1 MNEILKRKIDLLP
14 DRPGSYQMKDKRG
27 TVIYVGK
34 AKSLVK
40 RVKQYFTRPQVGK
53 VAKMVSEIADF
64 DIIETNSEKESL
76 LLEIN
81 LIQKY
86 YPKYNILLKDGKMY
100 PYIAMKKNG
109 MPHLRIAHKPTER
122 KIYDY
127 FGPYPNSSAAY
138 KVINM
143 LNMVYPIMEAD
154 EKKGTKNLYWYLNQ
168 LMYPDIAKNGSPDPD
183 AIRKKVAQF
192 LNGDTSDVIGRY
204 RAQMEKAAADL
215 NFERAQEFKQK
226 IEDIQHTTS
235 AQKIMFKDRVD
246 RDVFAYSTREGYVS
260 MLFLLYKKGVL
271 LGKNLYVEEISED
284 LKEEISSA
292 ICQFYA
298 NESHPKPK
306 ELILA
311 DQDLAD
317 ELTQTLEIDVTVPTR
332 GMKKDLLMMALD
344 NAKQGLDQHFM
355 TARLED
361 DVFSLLTE
369 LQHKLSMDHP
379 PYEIE
384 LFDNAH
390 TQGQD
395 AVGGMVTYVNGK
407 KAPQLYRRF
416 NIRQPNK
423 ADDMA
428 SMKEVIYRRCSRIVR
443 DGLKAPD
450 LIIVDG
456 GTIQVEAAQ
465 EAMASSGITGVKLAG
480 LVKNDKHE
488 TNSLMDGDSGEIIPL
503 DRKSPLFFFL
513 MRMQDE
519 VHRYAITTHR
529 GKRAK
534 SLFTTFFDD
543 IPGIGAKKK
552 ERLLDAYPTMDSL
565 LSASEGELKQLTD
578 SRSAELIYQKIQSLR
593 MKQETMERSAERA
606 ERRGEK
612 EGEEETELQK
622 SDPQL

>member
-14 DRPGSYQMKDKRG
+14 DKPGSYQMKDKNG

-64 DIIETNSEKESL
+64 DTIETNSEKESL

-100 PYIAMKKNG
+100 PYIAVKKTG
-109 MPHLRIAHKPTER
+109 MPNLRIAHKPSER

-127 FGPYPNSSAAY
+127 FGPFPNSSAAY
-138 KVINM
+138 KVINI
-143 LNMVYPIMEAD
+143 LNMVYPIMETD
-154 EKKGTKNLYWYLNQ
+154 PDSPRKNLYWYLHE
-168 LMYPDIAKNGSPDPD
+168 LTYPGAKNGVAPNPED
-183 AIRKKVAQF
+183 IRKKVIAF
-192 LNGDTSDVIGRY
+192 LNGDTSDVISQY
-204 RAQMEKAAADL
+204 REQMAKASEALD
-215 NFERAQEFKQK
+215 FERAEEYKEK
-226 IEDIQHTTS
+226 IQDIQSTTQ
-235 AQKIMFKDRVD
+235 AQKIMMKDRVD
-246 RDVFAYSTREGYVS
+246 RDVFAYATREGYVA
-260 MLFLLYKKGVL
+260 MLFLLYRKGIL

-284 LKEEISSA
+284 LSEELQSA
-292 ICQFYA
+292 ICQFYL
-298 NESHPKPK
+298 NHPKPK
-306 ELILA
+306 ELVLA
-311 DQDLAD
+311 DPELAGSLQGALDL
-317 ELTQTLEIDVTVPTR
+317 DVTVPER

-344 NAKQGLDQHFM
+344 NAKAGLDQHFM

-361 DVFSLLTE
+361 DTLALLTD
-369 LQHKLSMDHP
+369 LQHKLSMDKP
-379 PYEIE
+379 PLEIE

-395 AVGGMVTYVNGK
+395 AVGGMVTYVNGH
-407 KAPQLYRRF
+407 KAPELYRRF
-416 NIRQPNK
+416 NIHQPNK

-428 SMKEVIYRRCSRIVR
+428 SMREVIFRRCSRIVH
-443 DGLKAPD
+443 DNLKVPD

-456 GTIQVEAAQ
+456 GITQVEAARD
-465 EAMASSGITGVKLAG
+465 AIAASGVKGIKLAG

-488 TNSLMDGDSGEIIPL
+488 TNSLMDGDTGELIPL
-503 DRKSPLFFFL
+503 DRKSPLFFLL

-529 GKRAK
+529 NKRAK

-543 IPGIGAKKK
+543 IPGVGLKKR
-552 ERLLDAYPTMDSL
+552 ERLLEAYPTMDSL
-565 LSASEGELKQLTD
+565 LNATQGELAQLVD
-578 SRSAELIYQKIQSLR
+578 AKSAGLVYRKIAAL
-593 MKQETMERSAERA
+593 K
-606 ERRGEK
+606 GEQMAIDKSVEAAKKKGKK
-612 EGEEETELQK
+612 EADK
-622 SDPQL
+622 IV